1 MSRRDNLRAA
11 LVAIIWGAN
20 FVVIDEGLKGFP
32 PFLLLC
38 ARFLVVLFP
47 AIFFVP
53 RPGPWGTILRVGL
66 FMSLGQFAL
75 LYLSLHLGMPAG
87 LASLLVQVQVIFS
100 LAISRVVLKE
110 RPTRQQMVGV
120 GIGLAGLAVLVAGR
134 SATSGLLPLAVIIA
148 ACLSWSIGNVLS
160 RRAQFTSGFGLTVWS
175 GIVVPI
181 PALGLAFL
189 VNGSHAVDHAV
200 SHIGLV
206 TIAST
211 LYTAVLCS
219 LFGYGVWNS
228 LLSRYPVGSVVPF
241 SLIVPVAGIATAWIA
256 LGQQPT
262 MSEAVG
268 GLILLGGIAT
278 TTMQRS
284 RARPAAATTP
294 LPAIAL
300 RAASSADPYP
310 ACAPL
315 EPQPLDSRLS
325 PSPASPA

>member
-47 AIFFVP
+47 MIFFVP
-53 RPGPWGTILRVGL
+53 RPGPWRTILQVGA
-66 FMSLGQFAL
+66 FMSLGQFGL

-87 LASLLVQVQVIFS
+87 LASLLVQVQVIS
-100 LAISRVVLKE
+100 SIGISRVFLKE
-110 RPTRQQMVGV
+110 RPTRQQLLGV
-120 GIGLAGLAVLVAGR
+120 GIGLVGLTVLIAGRASAAGPLALVA
-134 SATSGLLPLAVIIA
+134 IIG

-160 RRAQFTSGFGLTVWS
+160 RRAQVTSGFGLTIWS

-181 PALGLAFL
+181 PALALAFL
-189 VNGSHAVDHAV
+189 VNGPHAVDHAV
-200 SHIGLV
+200 SHIGWV
-206 TIAST
+206 TVAST
-211 LYTAVLCS
+211 LYTAIACS

-241 SLIVPVAGIATAWIA
+241 SLIVPAAGIATAWIA
-256 LGQQPT
+256 LGQVPT
-262 MSEAVG
+262 IAEVIG
-268 GLILLGGIAT
+268 GAILLAGIAT
-278 TTMQRS
+278 TTLQRAG
-284 RARPAAATTP
+284 AR
-294 LPAIAL
+294 

-310 ACAPL
+310 ESAPP